1 MISGKLLIV
10 GGASEKI
17 VDKRE
22 ERAEA
27 FGYANRNYDYG
38 HGYNFP
44 PAMNKYQAMERYGA
58 DYQEYNYYSSDD
70 DEPWQRKIPNP
81 AYNTAELFDLLGGR
95 KFKHALLGNVP
106 HSDMIGFH
114 FGGMVGDKIVIFGKK
129 SKRMEI
135 VGEPDKILKLENFS
149 GGSGVVVNESTIWL
163 VETGSSK
170 ASSFISLNE
179 NGDLSLEPG
188 PDSPFRV
195 WGPLIQFDESTIYVL
210 GAEGQPKENSSGEPS
225 TSKPKRKKKGNGWS
239 KVGKS
244 TKKAGPI
251 QVKDPRQ
258 TWIVDPTNNYS
269 WKEGPPMIETKKE
282 ANLVCAKMI
291 MDGRVVIVAV
301 AKHAHKAAYKPKM
314 SVEILDP
321 KASDKWQLG
330 NCIFFLFFSKI
341 SFNPL
346 CKFSLIFLQVLYFR
360 SKRNSV
366 SKMLLWLR
374 RLMEKELYSLEAPWR
389 RPMTLKVSI

>member
-1 MISGKLLIV
+1 M
-10 GGASEKI
+10 
-17 VDKRE
+17 VDKRQ

-27 FGYANRNYDYG
+27 FGFANPYYDYG
-38 HGYNFP
+38 GSRFP
-44 PAMNKYQAMERYGA
+44 PAMNKYQAMDRYGA
-58 DYQEYNYYSSDD
+58 DYQFYNYDSSDD
-70 DEPWQRKIPNP
+70 DDYERKVPNP
-81 AYNTAELFDLLGGR
+81 GYNTAELFDLLGGR
-95 KFKHALLGNVP
+95 KFKHALLGDIPQSN
-106 HSDMIGFH
+106 MIGFH
-114 FGGMVGDKIVIFGKK
+114 FEGLVGDKIVIFGKK

-135 VGEPDKILKLENFS
+135 VGEPEKFLKLENFS

-170 ASSFISLNE
+170 ASSFISLDE
-179 NGDLSLEPG
+179 KGDLSLEPG

-195 WGPLIQFDESTIYVL
+195 WGPMIQFDESTIYVL

-301 AKHAHKAAYKPKM
+301 AKHAHKHASKPKM

-321 KASDKWQLG
+321 KASDKWQIG
-330 NCIFFLFFSKI
+330 NFKF
-341 SFNPL
+341 PL
-346 CKFSLIFLQVLYFR
+346 YFPRVLLTFCKFSLNFFYR
-360 SKRNSV
+360 SCPSNQKEIRYRKCCFGYV
-366 SKMLLWLR
+366 S
-374 RLMEKELYSLEAPWR
+374 
-389 RPMTLKVSI
+389 